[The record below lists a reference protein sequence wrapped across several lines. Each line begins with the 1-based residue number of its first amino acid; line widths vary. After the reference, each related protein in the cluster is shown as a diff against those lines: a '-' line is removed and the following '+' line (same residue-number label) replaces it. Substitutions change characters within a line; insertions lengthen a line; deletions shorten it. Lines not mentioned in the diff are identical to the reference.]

1 MNLNLKTDFNTNTKF
16 KVRGAKKKK
25 KEIQQKRN
33 VHENLITV
41 NKMKTRII
49 NE

>member
-16 KVRGAKKKK
+16 KARGAKKK
-25 KEIQQKRN
+25 ETQQKRN

>member
-16 KVRGAKKKK
+16 KVRGAKNK